1 MISAQEAINKA
12 TRAEFSF
19 LCNSLPGDVPAV
31 TLDGPRSGR
40 LRLAAGAPL
49 AEAEAEGGQQT
60 QKRKGL
66 GRLGGAGGEPADH
79 ALAVDRLGAP
89 IAVLVPEPG
98 WPERWRP
105 RKVLI
110 GRG

>member
-19 LCNSLPGDVPAV
+19 LCNSLPGNVPAV
-31 TLDGPRSGR
+31 TLDGPRSGG

-49 AEAEAEGGQQT
+49 AEAQSGGGQQT

-66 GRLGGAGGEPADH
+66 GWLGGAGAPRRD
-79 ALAVDRLGAP
+79 GAY
-89 IAVLVPEPG
+89 IAG
-98 WPERWRP
+98 A
-105 RKVLI
+105 
-110 GRG
+110 